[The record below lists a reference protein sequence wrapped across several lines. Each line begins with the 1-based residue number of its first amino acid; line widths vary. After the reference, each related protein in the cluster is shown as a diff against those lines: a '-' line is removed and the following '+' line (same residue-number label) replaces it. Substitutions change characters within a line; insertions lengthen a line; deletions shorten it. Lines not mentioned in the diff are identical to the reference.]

1 MKLLELTHTHGC
13 IFEQMDLRHGRIQ
26 AQFADH
32 DDQGSPPVRFER
44 RQYHVIVIGYFR
56 AVPVYFRY
64 YGCLTRSLR
73 YFKAQPTNNKFVVNI
88 GFRSYSS
95 RIT

>member
-13 IFEQMDLRHGRIQ
+13 VFEQMDLRHGRIQ
-26 AQFADH
+26 AQFADR

-56 AVPVYFRY
+56 AGLQIVSDILRVLVQVPTRY
-64 YGCLTRSLR
+64 SIAHILSY
-73 YFKAQPTNNKFVVNI
+73 NI
-88 GFRSYSS
+88 FDL
-95 RIT
+95 